1 MKGFNETGPAVYR
14 WNDMSGHR
22 KGSPQFIPYKKVAVL
37 IQDTTTTGNMEN
49 YMPGP
54 RNDVRKKAAKQTLLK
69 VTEPAELMQ
78 FLIAA
83 LPEKSRSTIKSLLA
97 HHQVSVDDKA
107 VTQFNHLLK
116 PGQQVT
122 VTWTKVLQRDRQKGL
137 KIVYEDPFII
147 VIEKQPG
154 LLSIATEKENERT
167 AYRMLSDQVK
177 RMDPKSRIFVVHR
190 LDREAS
196 GLMMFAK
203 SKDVQRL
210 LQDAWQKDILER
222 SYAVVV
228 EGRTREEQGTIASW
242 LKQNRAHVMYSTQ
255 TPGEGQKA
263 VTHYKMLMRNEDYTL
278 LEVKLET
285 GRKNQ
290 IRIHMK
296 DLGHSIVGDKKY
308 GSTEKPIGRLALHAR
323 VLAFRHPV
331 TGKTLRFET
340 PIPREFL
347 RLFGE
352 KRGKQA

>member
-1 MKGFNETGPAVYR
+1 MQ
-14 WNDMSGHR
+14 GHR
-22 KGSPQFIPYKKVAVL
+22 NELRP
-37 IQDTTTTGNMEN
+37 
-49 YMPGP
+49 
-54 RNDVRKKAAKQTLLK
+54 KAMKQTFLK

-78 FLIAA
+78 FLIARM
-83 LPEKSRSTIKSLLA
+83 PDKSRSTIKSLLA
-97 HHQVSVDDKA
+97 HHQVLVDDKA
-107 VTQFNHLLK
+107 ITQFNHRLK

-122 VTWTKVLQRDRQKGL
+122 ITWTKVLQRDRQKGL
-137 KIVYEDPFII
+137 KIVFEDPYII

-177 RMDPKSRIFVVHR
+177 RIDPKNRIFVVHR

-203 SKDVQRL
+203 NKEIQRL
-210 LQDAWQKDILER
+210 LQDAWQTDILER

-228 EGRTREEQGTIASW
+228 EGRIQKEQDTITSW
-242 LKQNRAHVMYSTQ
+242 LKQNKAHVMYSTQ
-255 TPGEGQKA
+255 TPRDGRKA
-263 VTHYKMLMRNEDYTL
+263 VTRYRMLMCNDNYSL

-308 GSTEKPIGRLALHAR
+308 GSTEKPIGRLGLHAR

-331 TGKTLRFET
+331 TGKELRFET
-340 PIPREFL
+340 PIPKEFL

-352 KRGKQA
+352 KRV